1 LALPTDVMLA
11 AYLLA
16 PGEPVDLVA
25 LARRFDLPVPA
36 AVTAAATARTVAAL
50 ATRLAPALAREGL
63 EPVLNEIEMPLV
75 PVLEDMERRGIQL
88 EPEVLAD
95 LARRLET
102 SLADLEREIHAEA
115 GGPFNINSPQQL
127 AEVLFARRGL
137 PVLRRTVKTKAPS
150 TDAEVLAE
158 LAAKGYRLPA
168 LILEFR
174 EQAKLKSTYVDA
186 LPRQMEA
193 DGRIHT
199 RFNQAVASTGRLSS
213 SDPNLQNIP
222 VRSELGRA
230 VRKAFVAAPG
240 HLLVAADY
248 SQIELRVLAHLADE
262 PTLLRAFAAGE
273 DIHTATAALVFGV
286 APELVGSA
294 QRRAA
299 KTINFGLIYG
309 MGAFSLGKDLGVS
322 ATEAQRFI
330 DSYFARLPRVREYL
344 EATKAQAR
352 ATGRVS
358 TLFGRIRR
366 IDGLDAS
373 NPQLRRNAER
383 QAINAPV
390 QGTAADL
397 VKLAMIRL
405 AARLDPARAWMVLQ
419 VHDELIVETSEAE
432 AVAVT
437 VREVMEGVA
446 ELRVPLRVDIAV
458 SRSWGEVKR

>member
-1 LALPTDVMLA
+1 
-11 AYLLA
+11 
-16 PGEPVDLVA
+16 
-25 LARRFDLPVPA
+25 
-36 AVTAAATARTVAAL
+36 
-50 ATRLAPALAREGL
+50 
-63 EPVLNEIEMPLV
+63 
-75 PVLEDMERRGIQL
+75 
-88 EPEVLAD
+88 
-95 LARRLET
+95 
-102 SLADLEREIHAEA
+102 
-115 GGPFNINSPQQL
+115 
-127 AEVLFARRGL
+127 
-137 PVLRRTVKTKAPS
+137 
-150 TDAEVLAE
+150 
-158 LAAKGYRLPA
+158 
-168 LILEFR
+168 
-174 EQAKLKSTYVDA
+174 
-186 LPRQMEA
+186 
-193 DGRIHT
+193 
-199 RFNQAVASTGRLSS
+199 
-213 SDPNLQNIP
+213 
-222 VRSELGRA
+222 
-230 VRKAFVAAPG
+230 
-240 HLLVAADY
+240 
-248 SQIELRVLAHLADE
+248 
-262 PTLLRAFAAGE
+262 
-273 DIHTATAALVFGV
+273 
-286 APELVGSA
+286 
-294 QRRAA
+294 
-299 KTINFGLIYG
+299 